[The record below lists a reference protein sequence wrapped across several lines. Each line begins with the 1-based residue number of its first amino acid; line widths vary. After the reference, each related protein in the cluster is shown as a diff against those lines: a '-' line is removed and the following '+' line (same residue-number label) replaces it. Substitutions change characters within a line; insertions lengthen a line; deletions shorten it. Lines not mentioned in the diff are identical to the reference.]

1 MLSLRNRQGFAIPAA
16 ILVIGVLSI
25 SLAAGF
31 SLVIAERRGV
41 DDQKAQVSAFVLAEQ
56 GLQMFF
62 VRRDSLGYRTI
73 PPAVKEGPVRI
84 YMTGGYADVQLDR
97 IRPPEG
103 SLAGLYVVRSRGVQ
117 TKGAIGGTPAGVRT
131 VAQYASWEPANI
143 EVLAGWT
150 AISGIKK
157 NGNSGSFLGV
167 DACKDS
173 AAIAGVA
180 VPQVPGFNQPNTT
193 DSLEIDGATA
203 MAMAN
208 NVLIQ
213 WKGIT
218 NGSALTPQYTV
229 PPDAIP
235 SFADTSF
242 YPVIYMADVG
252 TVGSSALNG
261 GRGVLIVR
269 GNLDTGSGATF
280 NWKGVVLVGGDITG
294 NGNNNISGAIISALN
309 VKLGENVPLNTV
321 NGTKLYQYNSC
332 EVAKALM
339 SLGALIPLPNTW
351 VDNWVEY

>member
-1 MLSLRNRQGFAIPAA
+1 MTTLRNRDGFAIPAA

-41 DDQKAQVSAFVLAEQ
+41 DDQKAQVTAFVLAEQ

-62 VRRDSLGYRTI
+62 VRRDSLGYQSI
-73 PPAVKEGPVRI
+73 PPAVKEGPVRL

-97 IRPPEG
+97 VRPQQG
-103 SLAGLYVVRSRGVQ
+103 SLAGLYVVRSKGVQ

-131 VAQYASWEPANI
+131 VAQYAAWEPANI

-150 AISGIKK
+150 ALSGIKK
-157 NGNSGSFLGV
+157 NGNSGSFLG
-167 DACKDS
+167 KDQCQDS
-173 AAIAGVA
+173 VAVAGVA
-180 VPQVPGFNQPNTT
+180 VPQVPGFNQPGTT
-193 DSLEIDGATA
+193 DSLATIGLTPQEA
-203 MAMAN
+203 AKQ
-208 NVLIQ
+208 VLVR

-218 NGSALTPQYTV
+218 NGSALTPTYTV

-235 SFADTSF
+235 SFADTTY
-242 YPVIYMADVG
+242 YPVIKYVG
-252 TVGSSALNG
+252 DAGSSGFNN
-261 GRGVLIVR
+261 GRGVLIVT

-280 NWKGVVLVGGDITG
+280 NWKGLVLVGGDITG
-294 NGNNNISGAIISALN
+294 NGNNYIEGAIISALN
-309 VKLGENVPLNTV
+309 VKLGVSVPINVV
-321 NGTKLYQYNSC
+321 NGTKQYQYNSC
-332 EVAKALM
+332 ELAKALM

>member
-1 MLSLRNRQGFAIPAA
+1 MISLRNRDGFAIPAA

-62 VRRDSLGYRTI
+62 VRRDSLGYNSI
-73 PPAVKEGPVRI
+73 PPAVKEGPVRL
-84 YMTGGYADVQLDR
+84 YMNGGYADVQLDR
-97 IRPPEG
+97 VRPQQG
-103 SLAGLYVVRSRGVQ
+103 SLAGLYVVRSKGVQ

-131 VAQYASWEPANI
+131 VAQYAAWEPANI

-150 AISGIKK
+150 ALSGIKK

-167 DACKDS
+167 DACQDS
-173 AAIAGVA
+173 AAVAGVA
-180 VPQVPGFNQPNTT
+180 VPQVPGFNQPETA
-193 DSLEIDGATA
+193 DSVDTLGMTPQEAA
-203 MAMAN
+203 AQ
-208 NVLIQ
+208 VKVR

-218 NGSALTPQYTV
+218 NGSALTPQYTI
-229 PPDAIP
+229 PPDAVP
-235 SFADTSF
+235 DFSDTTF
-242 YPVIYMADVG
+242 YPVIKFIGDAG
-252 TVGSSALNG
+252 TSGFNN
-261 GRGVLIVR
+261 GRGVLIVT

-280 NWKGVVLVGGDITG
+280 NWKGLVLVGGDITG
-294 NGNNNISGAIISALN
+294 NGNNYIEGAIISALN
-309 VKLGENVPLNTV
+309 VKLGMNVPVNVV
-321 NGTKLYQYNSC
+321 NGTKQYQYNSC
-332 EVAKALM
+332 ELAKALM

>member
-1 MLSLRNRQGFAIPAA
+1 MISLRNRDGFAIPAA

-62 VRRDSLGYRTI
+62 VRRDSLNYKSI
-73 PPAVKEGPVRI
+73 PPAVKEGPIRI

-97 IRPPEG
+97 IRPQQG
-103 SLAGLYVVRSRGVQ
+103 SLAGLYVVRSKGVQ

-131 VAQYASWEPANI
+131 VAQYAAWEPANI

-150 AISGIKK
+150 ALSGIKK

-167 DACKDS
+167 DACGDS
-173 AAIAGVA
+173 AALAGVA
-180 VPQVPGFNQPNTT
+180 IPQVPGFNQPETA
-193 DSLEIDGATA
+193 DSVDTLGMTPQEAA
-203 MAMAN
+203 AQ
-208 NVLIQ
+208 VKVR

-218 NGSALTPQYTV
+218 NGSALTPQFTI

-235 SFADTSF
+235 SFADTSY
-242 YPVIYMADVG
+242 YPVIKFIGDANTSG
-252 TVGSSALNG
+252 FNN
-261 GRGVLIVR
+261 GRGVLIVT

-280 NWKGVVLVGGDITG
+280 NWKGLVLVGGDITG
-294 NGNNNISGAIISALN
+294 NGNNFIEGAIISALN
-309 VKLGENVPLNTV
+309 VKLGQNVPINVV
-321 NGTKLYQYNSC
+321 NGTKEYQYNSC
-332 EVAKALM
+332 ELAKALM

>member
-1 MLSLRNRQGFAIPAA
+1 MISLRNRAGFAIPAA

-62 VRRDSLGYRTI
+62 VRRDSLGYRSI
-73 PPAVKEGPVRI
+73 PPAVKEGPIRI

-97 IRPPEG
+97 IRPMQG
-103 SLAGLYVVRSRGVQ
+103 SLAGLYVVRSKGVQ

-131 VAQYASWEPANI
+131 VAQYAAWEPATI

-150 AISGIKK
+150 ALSGIKK

-167 DACKDS
+167 DACGDS
-173 AAIAGVA
+173 AALAGVA
-180 VPQVPGFNQPNTT
+180 IPQVPGFNQPGTA
-193 DSLEIDGATA
+193 DSVDTLGMTPQQAAA
-203 MAMAN
+203 M
-208 NVLIQ
+208 VKVR

-218 NGSALTPQYTV
+218 NGSALTPQYTI
-229 PPDAIP
+229 PPDAVP

-242 YPVIYMADVG
+242 YPVIKFVG
-252 TVGSSALNG
+252 DAGTSGFNH
-261 GRGVLIVR
+261 GRGILIVT

-280 NWKGVVLVGGDITG
+280 NWKGLVLVGGDITG
-294 NGNNNISGAIISALN
+294 NGNNYIEGAIISSLN
-309 VKLGENVPLNTV
+309 VKLGINVPINVV
-321 NGTKLYQYNSC
+321 NGTKQYQYNSC
-332 EVAKALM
+332 ELAKALM

>member
-1 MLSLRNRQGFAIPAA
+1 MISLRNRKGFAIPAA

-25 SLAAGF
+25 TLAAGF

-41 DDQKAQVSAFVLAEQ
+41 DDQRAQVGAFVIAEQ

-62 VRRDSLGYRTI
+62 VRRDSLGFRSI
-73 PPAVKEGPVRI
+73 PPTVKEGPVRI

-97 IRPPEG
+97 VRPVQG
-103 SLAGLYVVRSRGVQ
+103 SLPGLYVVRSRGVQ

-157 NGNSGSFLGV
+157 NGNSGSFLGW
-167 DACKDS
+167 DMCQDS
-173 AAIAGVA
+173 ASVAGVA
-180 VPQVPGFNQPNTT
+180 VPQVPGFNQPATT
-193 DSLEIDGATA
+193 DSLEFDGQTATD
-203 MAMAN
+203 MAK
-208 NVLIQ
+208 NVLVR

-229 PPDAIP
+229 PPDPIP
-235 SFADTSF
+235 SFADTGF
-242 YPVIYMADVG
+242 YPVIKFVG
-252 TVGSSALNG
+252 DAGSSGFNG
-261 GRGVLIVR
+261 GRGVLIVT

-280 NWKGVVLVGGDITG
+280 NWKGLVLVGGDITG
-294 NGNNNISGAIISALN
+294 NGNNYIQGAIISALN
-309 VKLGENVPLNTV
+309 VKLGIAVPINVV
-321 NGTKLYQYNSC
+321 NGTKQYQYNSC
-332 EVAKALM
+332 ELAKALM

>member
-1 MLSLRNRQGFAIPAA
+1 MFVLHNRRGFAIPAA

-31 SLVIAERRGV
+31 SLIIAERRGV
-41 DDQKAQVSAFVLAEQ
+41 DDQKAQVSALVLAEQ
-56 GLQMFF
+56 GLEMFF
-62 VRRDSLGYRTI
+62 VRRDSLNYRTI
-73 PPAVKEGPVRI
+73 PPALKEGPVRI
-84 YMTGGYADVQLDR
+84 YMKGGYADVQLDR
-97 IRPPEG
+97 IRAPQG
-103 SLAGLYVVRSRGVQ
+103 SLAGLYVVRSKGVQ
-117 TKGAIGGTPAGVRT
+117 TQGAIGGTPAGVRT

-167 DACKDS
+167 DACNDS

-180 VPQVPGFNQPNTT
+180 IPQVPGFNQPGTA
-193 DSLEIDGATA
+193 DSLDTLGMTPQQAA
-203 MAMAN
+203 KQ
-208 NVLIQ
+208 VLVK

-218 NGSALTPQYTV
+218 NGSALTPQYTI

-235 SFADTSF
+235 SFADTNF
-242 YPVIYMADVG
+242 YPVIKIIGDA
-252 TVGSSALNG
+252 GSSQLNG
-261 GRGVLIVR
+261 GRGVLIVT

-280 NWKGVVLVGGDITG
+280 NWKGLVLVGNDITG
-294 NGNNNISGAIISALN
+294 NGNNYIQGAIISALN
-309 VKLGENVPLNTV
+309 VKLGQNVAINTV
-321 NGTKLYQYNSC
+321 NGTKQYQYNSC
-332 EVAKALM
+332 ELAKALM

>member
-1 MLSLRNRQGFAIPAA
+1 MISLRNRDGFAIPAA

-62 VRRDSLGYRTI
+62 VRRDSLNYKSI
-73 PPAVKEGPVRI
+73 PPAVQEGPVRI

-97 IRPPEG
+97 VRPQQG
-103 SLAGLYVVRSRGVQ
+103 SLAGLYVVRSKGVQ

-131 VAQYASWEPANI
+131 VAQYAAWEPANI
-143 EVLAGWT
+143 AVLAGWT
-150 AISGIKK
+150 ALSGIKK

-167 DACKDS
+167 DACQDS
-173 AAIAGVA
+173 AAVAGVA
-180 VPQVPGFNQPNTT
+180 VPQVPGFNQPETA
-193 DSLEIDGATA
+193 DSVDTLGMTPQEAA
-203 MAMAN
+203 AQ
-208 NVLIQ
+208 VLVR

-218 NGSALTPQYTV
+218 NGSALTPQYTI
-229 PPDAIP
+229 PPDAVP
-235 SFADTSF
+235 SFADTNY
-242 YPVIYMADVG
+242 YPVIKFIGDAG
-252 TVGSSALNG
+252 TSGFNN
-261 GRGVLIVR
+261 GRGVLIVT

-280 NWKGVVLVGGDITG
+280 NWKGLVLVGGDITG
-294 NGNNNISGAIISALN
+294 NGNNYIEGAIISALN
-309 VKLGENVPLNTV
+309 VKLGQNVPINVV
-321 NGTKLYQYNSC
+321 NGTKQYQYNSC
-332 EVAKALM
+332 ELAKALM

>member
-1 MLSLRNRQGFAIPAA
+1 MISLRNRDGFAIPAA

-62 VRRDSLGYRTI
+62 VRRDSLGYRSI

-97 IRPPEG
+97 VRPMQG
-103 SLAGLYVVRSRGVQ
+103 SLAGLYVVRSKGVQ

-131 VAQYASWEPANI
+131 VAQYAAWEPASI

-150 AISGIKK
+150 ALSGIKK

-167 DACKDS
+167 DACQDS

-180 VPQVPGFNQPNTT
+180 IPQVPGFNQP
-193 DSLEIDGATA
+193 ATA
-203 MAMAN
+203 DSVDTLGMTPQQAAAM
-208 NVLIQ
+208 VKVR

-218 NGSALTPQYTV
+218 DGSALTPQYTI
-229 PPDAIP
+229 PPDAVP
-235 SFADTSF
+235 SFADTNF
-242 YPVIYMADVG
+242 YPVIKFVG
-252 TVGSSALNG
+252 DAGTSGFNN
-261 GRGVLIVR
+261 GRGVLIVT

-280 NWKGVVLVGGDITG
+280 NWKGLVLVGGDITG
-294 NGNNNISGAIISALN
+294 NGNNYIQGAIISALN
-309 VKLGENVPLNTV
+309 VKLGMNVPINVV
-321 NGTKLYQYNSC
+321 NGTKQYQYNSC
-332 EVAKALM
+332 ELAKALM
-339 SLGALIPLPNTW
+339 SLGALIPLANTW